1 MTKSCGD
8 RIFIGE
14 FIKILEKVN
23 FNELT
28 EEKCKELFVNH
39 DFQWLNKFDDTSKDI
54 AIDDYVFTVHLMSD
68 DEVISK
74 FYRNYNCNGFRI
86 NDMVLSICML
96 LGSLIEWRVIDECCI
111 SHCRRFR
118 TPHGTGYPEAVY
130 QCL

>member
-23 FNELT
+23 FSELT

-86 NDMVLSICML
+86 NDMVLSNYVEVWL
-96 LGSLIEWRVIDECCI
+96 PSDNEGSVDI
-111 SHCRRFR
+111 SG
-118 TPHGTGYPEAVY
+118 HGTIK
-130 QCL
+130 CLDGIYYMSVEYCVD